1 MRTLRALALLGW
13 ALALVASPAANGVAR
28 RIPPVVASGLKVPA
42 DIAAAPGEARR
53 IYVAEQRGTIRIAVG
68 GRTLARPFL
77 DIRPLVKTS
86 LLDGL
91 FGLTFHPRYSQ
102 DHRFYVDYVGND
114 GNVKVV
120 EYRSSGGRALPRSA
134 RVLLNLEIGHDHFGG
149 DLAFGPDGKLYVAVG
164 DGEVAADA
172 QNPASPRGKILR
184 LDVDQ
189 AKPTTDVV
197 ALGLR
202 NPWRFSFDRQT
213 GAMLIGDVGANRW
226 EEIDILRAHA
236 QTAANFGW
244 DLYEGRQRT
253 KTPLTGP
260 LPALSVPITTYV
272 HPRKGCAAVVGG
284 LVYRG
289 RSTPSLKG
297 RYVFG
302 DLCSYQVWSLRLA
315 GEQPVQRRLENVI
328 VPGGVTSFGE
338 GLHGEIYAASL
349 NGKVYRLLN

>member
-149 DLAFGPDGKLYVAVG
+149 DLAFGPSVTARSQPTRRIRRAR
-164 DGEVAADA
+164 EARSF
-172 QNPASPRGKILR
+172 ASTSTR
-184 LDVDQ
+184 
-189 AKPTTDVV
+189 
-197 ALGLR
+197 R
-202 NPWRFSFDRQT
+202 NPP
-213 GAMLIGDVGANRW
+213 
-226 EEIDILRAHA
+226 
-236 QTAANFGW
+236 
-244 DLYEGRQRT
+244 RT
-253 KTPLTGP
+253 W
-260 LPALSVPITTYV
+260 S
-272 HPRKGCAAVVGG
+272 
-284 LVYRG
+284 
-289 RSTPSLKG
+289 RS
-297 RYVFG
+297 
-302 DLCSYQVWSLRLA
+302 D
-315 GEQPVQRRLENVI
+315 
-328 VPGGVTSFGE
+328 
-338 GLHGEIYAASL
+338 
-349 NGKVYRLLN
+349 